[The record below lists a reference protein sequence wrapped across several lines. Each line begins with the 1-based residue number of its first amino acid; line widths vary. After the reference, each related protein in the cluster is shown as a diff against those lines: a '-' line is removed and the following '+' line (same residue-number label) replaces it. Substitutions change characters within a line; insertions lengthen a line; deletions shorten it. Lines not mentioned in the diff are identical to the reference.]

1 MDNNVAFQFKD
12 SGGTARRSALLSSTS
27 SFYYGDVDNAVSG
40 SKLLLLAND
49 FITFSTNG
57 TERARVTSGG
67 LFGIGMTPTAGYGAL
82 QAYTGAGGTQ
92 IGIGLAAT
100 VGLLNYFGSDFQ
112 ISSNATLS
120 SGGSWTAR
128 YTAAAL
134 MELRGDGSIVF
145 QSNTGLTAGNSFS
158 PTERARFSSGGKFY
172 VGQTASSSGG
182 TVEITSTAEKTL
194 SLNSS
199 TSGPALF
206 ISSNYNGIQI
216 QLGNNGNAGN
226 ISSSAGTTAYNTTS
240 DIRRK
245 EINVPQIN
253 YRDNINQLWVGNY
266 TRYANFEHTG
276 DNIEDFGV
284 LAQQA
289 HPLFSNAIT
298 KPDSDD
304 GVWMADNS
312 KFGLLALWGV
322 KDLYKIID
330 ELTTRLAALESK

>member
-1 MDNNVAFQFKD
+1 MTITRNFSVLANGAGSANNLSLGGATLGSNALAVTGTTQLNSALNYGGVTL
-12 SGGTARRSALLSSTS
+12 SNAVTGTGSMVLSISPTLTGTAAGQTNNAASETYWQVLNNSASNGAFAILRGSNGTSNVDFGMTGTGYAGVGAYIANQAYVRCDAANGFGIYAPTGPIKFAGSGFSEVARFDTSGNLLVGTTTAGGKLTVTANASIGMAINCGTSGAALYLSS
-27 SFYYGDVDNAVSG
+27 SF
-40 SKLLLLAND
+40 
-49 FITFSTNG
+49 
-57 TERARVTSGG
+57 
-67 LFGIGMTPTAGYGAL
+67 
-82 QAYTGAGGTQ
+82 
-92 IGIGLAAT
+92 
-100 VGLLNYFGSDFQ
+100 
-112 ISSNATLS
+112 
-120 SGGSWTAR
+120 
-128 YTAAAL
+128 
-134 MELRGDGSIVF
+134 
-145 QSNTGLTAGNSFS
+145 
-158 PTERARFSSGGKFY
+158 
-172 VGQTASSSGG
+172 
-182 TVEITSTAEKTL
+182 
-194 SLNSS
+194 
-199 TSGPALF
+199 
-206 ISSNYNGIQI
+206 NGIQI
-216 QLGNNGNAGN
+216 QLGNAGNAGN

-330 ELTTRLAALESK
+330 ELTTRLAALEAK